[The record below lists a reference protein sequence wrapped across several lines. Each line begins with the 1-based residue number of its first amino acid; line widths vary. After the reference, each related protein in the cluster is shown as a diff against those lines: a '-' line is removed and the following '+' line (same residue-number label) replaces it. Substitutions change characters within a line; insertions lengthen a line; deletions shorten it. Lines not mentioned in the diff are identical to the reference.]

1 VVVVDKETVQGQQEQ
16 VVSIQILGFNL
27 TAKHKDKDLLGSLT
41 VEFFIPHAYF
51 ERIFNEIENIFKSG
65 VSLAVATN
73 VEAATPAVTKKGR
86 WGADEKE
93 FLRQYYPK
101 FGPKV
106 CARILGRSV
115 ASVQRRA
122 SMLGLRITEEEPQQP
137 PPTVSSST
145 APTQP
150 ISLEP
155 KQAQLPPEDQKL
167 SPTAQ
172 KLLERLYSIASPG
185 EEITLYAPKLLE
197 GENIGVQAFLKA
209 REELVKAGF
218 LTPLPRKKRY
228 LPQKY
233 RLITLDK

>member
-1 VVVVDKETVQGQQEQ
+1 MEKVQGQQGQ
-16 VVSIQILGFNL
+16 VGEIASIQILGFNL

-51 ERIFNEIENIFKSG
+51 ERIFNELETIFKSG
-65 VSLAVATN
+65 VSLGVATT
-73 VEAATPAVTKKGR
+73 VGAAKPTATKKGR

-93 FLRQYYPK
+93 FLRQYYPR

-106 CARILGRSV
+106 CAQILGRSV

-122 SMLGLRITEEEPQQP
+122 SMLGLRIAEEEPQAP
-137 PPTVSSST
+137 PQAMSSST
-145 APTQP
+145 TPTQP
-150 ISLEP
+150 TSLEP
-155 KQAQLPPEDQKL
+155 KQAQLSPEAQNL
-167 SPTAQ
+167 SSTAQ
-172 KLLERLYSIASPG
+172 KILARLYSIAGPE
-185 EEITLYAPKLLE
+185 EEIILYAPKLLE
-197 GENIGVQAFLKA
+197 GTNTSVQDFLKA

-233 RLITLDK
+233 RLTAPKK

>member
-1 VVVVDKETVQGQQEQ
+1 VDRETVQGQQGQ
-16 VVSIQILGFNL
+16 VGEVASIEILGFNL
-27 TAKHKDKDLLGSLT
+27 TAKHKGKDLLGSLT

-51 ERIFNEIENIFKSG
+51 ERIFNELEMLFKSG
-65 VSLAVATN
+65 VSLGVATT
-73 VEAATPAVTKKGR
+73 VEAAKPTATKKGR

-93 FLRQYYPK
+93 FLRQYYPR

-106 CARILGRSV
+106 CAQILGRSV

-122 SMLGLRITEEEPQQP
+122 SILGLRIAQEEPQAP
-137 PPTVSSST
+137 PQAINSST

-155 KQAQLPPEDQKL
+155 RQAQLPPGAQKL

-172 KLLERLYSIASPG
+172 KLLAHLYSIAGPG

-197 GENIGVQAFLKA
+197 GTNIGVQAFLKA

-218 LTPLPRKKRY
+218 LTPLPWKKRY
-228 LPQKY
+228 LPRKY
-233 RLITLDK
+233 RLTTPNK

>member
-1 VVVVDKETVQGQQEQ
+1 MEMVQGQQGQ
-16 VVSIQILGFNL
+16 VGEVASIQILGFNL

-51 ERIFNEIENIFKSG
+51 ERIFNELEMLFKSG
-65 VSLAVATN
+65 VSLGVATT
-73 VEAATPAVTKKGR
+73 VEAAKPTATKKGR

-93 FLRQYYPK
+93 FLRQYYPR

-106 CARILGRSV
+106 CAQILGRSV

-122 SMLGLRITEEEPQQP
+122 SMLGLRIAQEEPQAP
-137 PPTVSSST
+137 PQAISSST

-155 KQAQLPPEDQKL
+155 KQAQLPPGAQKL

-172 KLLERLYSIASPG
+172 KLLAHLYSIAGPG
-185 EEITLYAPKLLE
+185 GEITLYAPKLLE
-197 GENIGVQAFLKA
+197 GTNIGVQAFLKA
-209 REELVKAGF
+209 REELVKEGF
-218 LTPLPRKKRY
+218 LTPLPRKKFY

-233 RLITLDK
+233 RLTTPNK